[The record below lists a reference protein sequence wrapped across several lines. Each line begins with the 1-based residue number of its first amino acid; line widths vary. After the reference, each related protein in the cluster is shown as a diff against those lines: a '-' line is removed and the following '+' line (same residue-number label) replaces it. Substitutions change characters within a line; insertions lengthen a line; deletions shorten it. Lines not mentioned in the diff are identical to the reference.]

1 MGINIF
7 LKFKEKGRAEM
18 KSLEELKK
26 IREKVRKSLE
36 MRSGDF
42 QVKIVVC
49 LGTCG
54 IAAGARQTMNRFA
67 ELIAQSGRTDL
78 IISTT
83 GCAGFCEQEPM
94 IKIQEKGKE
103 PVTYGKVDVQAAEE
117 IFHQHVLQGQ
127 VVNQYL
133 FTKGE

>member
-1 MGINIF
+1 
-7 LKFKEKGRAEM
+7 M
-18 KSLEELKK
+18 KNLEELRK

-42 QVKIVVC
+42 RVKIVVC

-54 IAAGARQTMNRFA
+54 IAAGARQTMNKFA
-67 ELIAQSGRTDL
+67 ELIGQSGRTDL

-94 IKIQEKGKE
+94 VKIVEKGKD
-103 PVTYGKVDVQAAEE
+103 PVTYGKVDVHVAEE
-117 IFHQHVLQGQ
+117 IFNKHVLQGQ
-127 VVNQYL
+127 VVKQYL